1 MLDRQALS
9 KVSLAPYDKSLPFQ
23 PYSFNNI
30 VNNGLD
36 ILSPKLFIMERHPQI
51 LKGEIAQLT
60 SEDPSIV
67 ITFTLF

>member
-51 LKGEIAQLT
+51 LKGEIA
-60 SEDPSIV
+60 
-67 ITFTLF
+67 